1 MTILKLK
8 MCFASKSSKHFL
20 ISIFFPP
27 IEGRHPSPCPTP
39 ARYFMPRTMMT
50 YFLVKNVF
58 LSIFIYNIALQN
70 TDFGVLQKSS
80 KRFLI
85 SIFFTSGQGTPPPC
99 PRRGSRGRARVPPP
113 PPHFL
118 GKKQEGQKPHTQK
131 KNQYRTTT
139 KQDTG

>member
-1 MTILKLK
+1 
-8 MCFASKSSKHFL
+8 MCFASKSSKHFM

-39 ARYFMPRTMMT
+39 ARYFMPRTMMA
-50 YFLVKNVF
+50 YLLVKNVF

-85 SIFFTSGQGTPPPC
+85 SIFFTSGQGTPP
-99 PRRGSRGRARVPPP
+99 SLSQARIQGAGKGALPPP
-113 PPHFL
+113 PIFW
-118 GKKQEGQKPHTQK
+118 GKNKRAKNHTHRK
-131 KNQYRTTT
+131 KNQNRTTT